1 MPNALVV
8 MKTYL
13 VLRSQM
19 SKVIR
24 ASIVFDYYPDEDNI
38 MTDLSPDE
46 QIEYV
51 RESMIE
57 DIYSFVKYDE
67 VAEAINVE
75 VINV

>member
-1 MPNALVV
+1 MGRRIL
-8 MKTYL
+8 
-13 VLRSQM
+13 M

-24 ASIVFDYYPDEDNI
+24 ASISFDYYPDEDSI
-38 MTDLSPDE
+38 MTDLSPEE

-57 DIYSFVKYDE
+57 DIYSFVKYNE

-75 VINV
+75 VING

>member
-1 MPNALVV
+1 MTVPTVR
-8 MKTYL
+8 KK
-13 VLRSQM
+13 M

-38 MTDLSPDE
+38 MTDLSPEE

-57 DIYSFVKYDE
+57 DIYSFVKYNE
-67 VAEAINVE
+67 VAEAINIE